1 MRILCASWSHTYLV
15 RPLGRDQ
22 APSEKHLA
30 GQPKAGDAGSEK
42 AGSHVTPWRMLKR
55 GWACKWAGRVANVQ
69 WFCGP
74 WQSLMCEIDRL
85 PQSFVCLGRQ
95 VTTPLLR
102 KHPNTLSPAL
112 TRETQADK
120 GSGKLAFLGGHT
132 NVRGQGQGQAAAG
145 GKAVHGRDEGLRH
158 RPDLLDQPGEQL
170 LGPDVV
176 IVPGLAADAEG
187 RGLGW

>member
-1 MRILCASWSHTYLV
+1 MALWPLAVTDV
-15 RPLGRDQ
+15 RNRQ
-22 APSEKHLA
+22 TAPIIPMPGA
-30 GQPKAGDAGSEK
+30 PG
-42 AGSHVTPWRMLKR
+42 
-55 GWACKWAGRVANVQ
+55 N
-69 WFCGP
+69 
-74 WQSLMCEIDRL
+74 
-85 PQSFVCLGRQ
+85 
-95 VTTPLLR
+95 TPLLR
-102 KHPNTLSPAL
+102 RHPNNPSAAP

-158 RPDLLDQPGEQL
+158 RPDLLNQPGEQL

-187 RGLGW
+187 RGLKW

>member
-1 MRILCASWSHTYLV
+1 MGGSGGSCTKALYPLAVIDV
-15 RPLGRDQ
+15 RNRQ
-22 APSEKHLA
+22 TAPIIPMPEA
-30 GQPKAGDAGSEK
+30 PGQVAISSSPNI
-42 AGSHVTPWRMLKR
+42 TP
-55 GWACKWAGRVANVQ
+55 
-69 WFCGP
+69 
-74 WQSLMCEIDRL
+74 
-85 PQSFVCLGRQ
+85 
-95 VTTPLLR
+95 
-102 KHPNTLSPAL
+102 SPAP

-120 GSGKLAFLGGHT
+120 GSGKLALLGGHA